1 MNKKLNEEFNILS
14 NDVIEQC
21 SDLQNALELIN
32 QENIIT
38 NVEPIEAKKFI
49 VKKNEEITD
58 ITKATLEEKSDI
70 ELDEIANQADQAFYD
85 LMDIAI
91 NTVGKGCGDIAS
103 AANSFLNLKLNAKMA
118 KIDSKMKK
126 LNYELNKQKVEASIK
141 KYDTPTIENEDD
153 GIIILENN

>member
-58 ITKATLEEKSDI
+58 ITKTTLEEKSDI

>member
-32 QENIIT
+32 KENIIT
-38 NVEPIEAKKFI
+38 NIEPIEAKKFI
-49 VKKNEEITD
+49 VKKADTIND
-58 ITKATLEEKSDI
+58 VTKASLEEKTDV

-91 NTVGKGCGDIAS
+91 NTSGKGCGDIAS

-126 LNYELNKQKVEASIK
+126 LNYELNKQKVEASLK

-153 GIIILENN
+153 GIVILENN

>member
-38 NVEPIEAKKFI
+38 NIEPIEAKKFI

-58 ITKATLEEKSDI
+58 VTKATLEEKSDI

-91 NTVGKGCGDIAS
+91 NTTGKGCGDIAS

-126 LNYELNKQKVEASIK
+126 LNYELNKQKVEASMK